1 LSESSSMFNMSSWN
15 AIQKH
20 LSARGGKK
28 PTNDVPPNLSKAKIL
43 HNFDEER
50 PRNRIKSFSNI
61 KL

>member
-1 LSESSSMFNMSSWN
+1 MSSWN

-43 HNFDEER
+43 HNFDEKR
-50 PRNRIKSFSNI
+50 PRKALVISSFRRRRG
-61 KL
+61 LFY